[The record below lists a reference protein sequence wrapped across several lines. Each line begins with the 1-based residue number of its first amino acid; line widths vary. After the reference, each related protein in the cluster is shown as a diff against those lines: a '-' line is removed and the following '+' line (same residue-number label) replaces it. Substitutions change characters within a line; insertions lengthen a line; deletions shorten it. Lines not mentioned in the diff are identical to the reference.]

1 MQSVIWENKYSVSDA
16 EEKME
21 VEASSEMQ
29 HSASYTEGGSDL
41 DKAEPFADD
50 YSTPPTVQIRTSS
63 LAICKFFL
71 FSKFTVDI

>member
-1 MQSVIWENKYSVSDA
+1 MPAVIWKNKFSMSDA

-29 HSASYTEGGSDL
+29 HSASNTEGGSDL

-50 YSTPPTVQIRTSS
+50 YSTAPTVQIRTFS

-71 FSKFTVDI
+71 FSNFTVDL

>member
-29 HSASYTEGGSDL
+29 HFTSYTKEGSDL
-41 DKAEPFADD
+41 DKAEPFADGH
-50 YSTPPTVQIRTSS
+50 STPPTVLIRTSS

-71 FSKFTVDI
+71 FSNFIVDL